1 MWIPIKIKY
10 CKNKT
15 NKLKATY
22 LYEDLGYIY
31 DCEMPKNNEKV
42 LVLTHTGNVEID
54 KFIIEDDGS
63 AFFETYFAP
72 EEVIMWSRLE
82 ND

>member
-1 MWIPIKIKY
+1 
-10 CKNKT
+10 
-15 NKLKATY
+15 
-22 LYEDLGYIY
+22 
-31 DCEMPKNNEKV
+31 MPKNNEKV
-42 LVLTHTGNVEID
+42 LVLTHMGNIEID

-72 EEVIMWSRLE
+72 EEIVMWSRLE